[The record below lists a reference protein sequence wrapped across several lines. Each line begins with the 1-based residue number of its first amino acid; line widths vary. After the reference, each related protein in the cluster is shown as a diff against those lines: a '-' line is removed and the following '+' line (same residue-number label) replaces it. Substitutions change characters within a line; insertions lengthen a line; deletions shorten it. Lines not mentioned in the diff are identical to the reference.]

1 MTDRDSA
8 VLTVD
13 EVAAALRIGRRQAYS
28 AVQRGE
34 IPSLRIGRTIRV
46 PRAWL
51 DQIQVLA
58 GKPKDGD
65 RD

>member
-13 EVAAALRIGRRQAYS
+13 EVAGALRIGRRQAYS

-51 DQIQVLA
+51 DRTLA
-58 GKPKDGD
+58 GEPEDD
-65 RD
+65 DE

>member
-13 EVAAALRIGRRQAYS
+13 EVAGELRIGRRQAY
-28 AVQRGE
+28 AAIERGE
-34 IPSLRIGRTIRV
+34 IPSIRIGRTIRV

-51 DQIQVLA
+51 ERTLA
-58 GKPKDGD
+58 GIPEDGPE
-65 RD
+65 

>member
-13 EVAAALRIGRRQAYS
+13 EVAVALRIGRRQAYS
-28 AVQRGE
+28 AIQRGE

-51 DQIQVLA
+51 NQIQMLT
-58 GKPKDGD
+58 GEPKDGGD
-65 RD
+65 

>member
-1 MTDRDSA
+1 MTDRDAA

-13 EVAAALRIGRRQAYS
+13 EVAEALRIGRRQAYS

-34 IPSLRIGRTIRV
+34 IPAIRIGRSLRV

-51 DQIQVLA
+51 DRTLA
-58 GKPKDGD
+58 GEPEDNEE
-65 RD
+65 

>member
-1 MTDRDSA
+1 MTDRDAA

-13 EVAAALRIGRRQAYS
+13 EVAEALRIGRRQAYS

-34 IPSLRIGRTIRV
+34 IPSIRIGRSLRV

-51 DQIQVLA
+51 DRTLA
-58 GKPKDGD
+58 GEAEDD
-65 RD
+65 DQ

>member
-1 MTDRDSA
+1 MK
-8 VLTVD
+8 VD

-34 IPSLRIGRTIRV
+34 IPAIRIGRSLRV

-51 DQIQVLA
+51 DRTLSGV
-58 GKPKDGD
+58 PEDD
-65 RD
+65 DE